1 MIRPATSTDL
11 TRLFALVV
19 EMHGR
24 SEFAGRGI
32 DLSHQLVRSFLFD
45 GVRKHGGSHAGS
57 TLLNVVEFRGEVEA
71 FMFGLLQPVYSV
83 CKQLEAVDFWLYAT
97 KRAPKIAPGLLI
109 DAYLAW
115 ADANPKVRDILLSWT
130 DVVGVDGG
138 KLAKL
143 YERKGFRRRGE
154 IFVRSHDLA
163 ALGEAA

>member
-1 MIRPATSTDL
+1 MIRAATSSDL
-11 TRLFALVV
+11 ARLFALVT

-32 DLSHQLVRSFLFD
+32 DLSPQLVRSFLFD
-45 GVRKHGGSHAGS
+45 GVRKHGGDHAGS
-57 TLLNVVEFRGEVEA
+57 TLLNVVEFRGVVEA
-71 FMFGLLQPVYSV
+71 FMFGLLQPVYLV
-83 CKQLEAVDFWLYAT
+83 CRQLEAVDFWLYAT
-97 KRAPKIAPGLLI
+97 KRAPKIAPNVLI
-109 DAYLAW
+109 DSYLAW
-115 ADANPKVRDILLSWT
+115 ANGNPRVRDVLLSWT
-130 DVVGVDGG
+130 DVVGVDGA